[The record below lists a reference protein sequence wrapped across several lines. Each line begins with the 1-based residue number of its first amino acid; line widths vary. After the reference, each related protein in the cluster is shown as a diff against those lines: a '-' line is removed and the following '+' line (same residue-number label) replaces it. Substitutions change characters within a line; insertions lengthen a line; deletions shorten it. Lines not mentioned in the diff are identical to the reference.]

1 MCLVEC
7 ERLDN
12 ADLSVK
18 EDFSHDPEGQYR
30 LQEDYVLRM
39 LHCTRES
46 LARECGKGLAPPP
59 SRPPQSPIW
68 PSHSVINS
76 NGNRSTE
83 FSSINNSTSSGIP
96 LYSRQSSQE
105 RAVTDLFAAEDSPC
119 RDDGS
124 LSAVVHS
131 AADLT
136 QQAGHLRST
145 SHQPAVGKHG
155 AAGTTSIWSA
165 EGGAVGVS
173 CTQPVLLSEQ
183 QPRKRPAFATQHTGP
198 TTATAVSTRW
208 VTRDTLPPS
217 LPSAAEPRS
226 GLGGSSR
233 IPPSEPHYSS
243 LSQSCSTN
251 RLAKSPLSAGFFSSR
266 AQHGQ
271 EPHLFQI
278 PPDTTEISART
289 VTTAN
294 LPYSA
299 TALQE
304 CTQQIPLPITA
315 ALTLQ
320 HLSTQPLPLKPSST
334 QAMLTQQSGI
344 DFSSATG
351 ATQRLPGTQGRGRG
365 GFWSQTS
372 TVDLDSLLEDL

>member
-1 MCLVEC
+1 M
-7 ERLDN
+7 
-12 ADLSVK
+12 
-18 EDFSHDPEGQYR
+18 
-30 LQEDYVLRM
+30 LRM

-59 SRPPQSPIW
+59 SRPPQPPLW
-68 PSHSVINS
+68 PSHSIINS
-76 NGNRSTE
+76 NDNRSTE
-83 FSSINNSTSSGIP
+83 FSSTNNSTSSGIQ
-96 LYSRQSSQE
+96 LYPRQTSQE
-105 RAVTDLFAAEDSPC
+105 RAVIDLFAAENSPC

-124 LSAVVHS
+124 LSAVVAS

-145 SHQPAVGKHG
+145 SHQAAAIKGG
-155 AAGTTSIWSA
+155 AAGGTTSIWSA
-165 EGGAVGVS
+165 EGDAVGVS

-183 QPRKRPAFATQHTGP
+183 QPRKRPAFATQHTMTGL
-198 TTATAVSTRW
+198 TTATAVPTRW
-208 VTRDTLPPS
+208 VTRDTLPPA

-226 GLGGSSR
+226 GLGGSCR
-233 IPPSEPHYSS
+233 IPASEPYYRS

-251 RLAKSPLSAGFFSSR
+251 RLAKSPLSAGFSSSR
-266 AQHGQ
+266 TQQGQ

-289 VTTAN
+289 SATAN

-299 TALQE
+299 TAVQE
-304 CTQQIPLPITA
+304 RTQQIPLPITA
-315 ALTLQ
+315 ALTQQ

-365 GFWSQTS
+365 SFWSQTS

>member
-1 MCLVEC
+1 MNVND
-7 ERLDN
+7 LDN

-18 EDFSHDPEGQYR
+18 EDFSQDPEGQYR
-30 LQEDYVLRM
+30 LQEDFVLRM

-46 LARECGKGLAPPP
+46 LARECGRGLAPPP
-59 SRPPQSPIW
+59 SRPPQPPIW
-68 PSHSVINS
+68 PSHSNINS
-76 NGNRSTE
+76 NDNRSTE
-83 FSSINNSTSSGIP
+83 FSSTNNITSSGIP
-96 LYSRQSSQE
+96 LYARQSSQE
-105 RAVTDLFAAEDSPC
+105 RAVIDLFAAEDSPS
-119 RDDGS
+119 RKDGS

-145 SHQPAVGKHG
+145 SHQAAVGKRG

-165 EGGAVGVS
+165 EGDAVGVS

-183 QPRKRPAFATQHTGP
+183 QPRKRPAFATQHTVTDL
-198 TTATAVSTRW
+198 TTATAVPTRW
-208 VTRDTLPPS
+208 VTRDTLPPA
-217 LPSAAEPRS
+217 LPSAVAPLS
-226 GLGGSSR
+226 GLGGSCR
-233 IPPSEPHYSS
+233 IPASEPYYRS

-251 RLAKSPLSAGFFSSR
+251 RLAKSPLSAGFSSSR
-266 AQHGQ
+266 TQQGQ

-289 VTTAN
+289 SATAN

-299 TALQE
+299 TAVQE
-304 CTQQIPLPITA
+304 RTQQIPLPITA
-315 ALTLQ
+315 ALTQQ
-320 HLSTQPLPLKPSST
+320 HLSTQPLPLKPPST
-334 QAMLTQQSGI
+334 QSMLTQQSGI

-351 ATQRLPGTQGRGRG
+351 ATQRLPSTQGRGRG
-365 GFWSQTS
+365 SFWSQTS